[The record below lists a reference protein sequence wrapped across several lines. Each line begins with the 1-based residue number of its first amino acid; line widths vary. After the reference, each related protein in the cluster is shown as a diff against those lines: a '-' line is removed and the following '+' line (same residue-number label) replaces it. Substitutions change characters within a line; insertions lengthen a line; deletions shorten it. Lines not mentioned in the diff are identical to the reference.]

1 VVGLLQSCVLVFL
14 SVLIVRS
21 TGSTH
26 PEGSTVWQS
35 DRNVCKDSQHTV
47 GQWRP
52 EGQIVGDLMNS
63 EEQVLV
69 RRSSNHVCRSQ
80 EAPVKDRGI
89 AEEVRAGQLDRHNEE
104 NNPFCQGLRAAELG
118 DLKVKI
124 GVSNAVQERWQ
135 GTREPMLLPPQP
147 LAGRLPSQGLQMRT
161 RSWKI
166 PTYLWMGLDNCLSPG
181 TVWLLCIRPKEM
193 VLD

>member
-1 VVGLLQSCVLVFL
+1 VGEVVGLLQSCVLVFL

-135 GTREPMLLPPQP
+135 GTREPSCYLRIRWLDDSRARCDRCSHGP
-147 LAGRLPSQGLQMRT
+147 GRYRRT
-161 RSWKI
+161 SGWALI
-166 PTYLWMGLDNCLSPG
+166 
-181 TVWLLCIRPKEM
+181 IA
-193 VLD
+193 